1 MLPLVSGNFR
11 ASVRGKGDQLLVQLQ
26 SGNPDVRATRVE
38 NALLVAAGDDPYALV
53 EEGLRSAAARLGSF
67 SVGAQKKAPRE
78 LDQFGWCTWDAFY
91 SAVDPAG
98 VEAGRR
104 LGF

>member
-53 EEGLRSAAARLGSF
+53 EEGRMVRAGCGKGPNRRS
-67 SVGAQKKAPRE
+67 GA
-78 LDQFGWCTWDAFY
+78 WT
-91 SAVDPAG
+91 
-98 VEAGRR
+98 
-104 LGF
+104 